1 MSTND
6 NINDLESV
14 LFNEDEINSRLDELS
29 ECISKQYGK
38 SKLTIVSIMN
48 GSLMLT
54 AGLISRLRIA
64 FDLRCLNVESYY
76 GETKSK
82 GDVFINSKKMQ
93 DLSGRSVLIVDDIFD
108 TGKTLEEVIKR
119 INSECNPLEVS
130 CFTLL
135 KKKKQRQVNIAPDF
149 VGFEV
154 EDSFLVGYGLDYQG
168 RYRNLSVIG
177 NLKKEVIANPST

>member
-82 GDVFINSKKMQ
+82 GDVFINSKKMP
-93 DLSGRSVLIVDDIFD
+93 DLSGW
-108 TGKTLEEVIKR
+108 
-119 INSECNPLEVS
+119 
-130 CFTLL
+130 
-135 KKKKQRQVNIAPDF
+135 
-149 VGFEV
+149 
-154 EDSFLVGYGLDYQG
+154 
-168 RYRNLSVIG
+168 
-177 NLKKEVIANPST
+177 

>member
-1 MSTND
+1 MPN
-6 NINDLESV
+6 
-14 LFNEDEINSRLDELS
+14 F
-29 ECISKQYGK
+29 
-38 SKLTIVSIMN
+38 
-48 GSLMLT
+48 
-54 AGLISRLRIA
+54 
-64 FDLRCLNVESYY
+64 
-76 GETKSK
+76 
-82 GDVFINSKKMQ
+82 
-93 DLSGRSVLIVDDIFD
+93 SGRSVLIVDDIFD
-108 TGKTLEEVIKR
+108 TGKTLEEVAKI

-135 KKKKQRQVNIAPDF
+135 MKKKERQVNIAPDF